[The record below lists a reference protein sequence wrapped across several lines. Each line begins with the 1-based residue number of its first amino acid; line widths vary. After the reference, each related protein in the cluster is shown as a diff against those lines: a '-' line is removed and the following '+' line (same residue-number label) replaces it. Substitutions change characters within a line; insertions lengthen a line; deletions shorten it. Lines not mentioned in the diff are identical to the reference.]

1 MGDTLGKITDPG
13 DFLGAQ
19 SSKKAAETSADLGY
33 QTLGMQQE
41 WMDYIKGMYE
51 PYNQA
56 GLSALSSQMGMINDL
71 SDPIDYA
78 AIQAG
83 PEYAAMSQAANQNL
97 MANQEAMGG
106 MGSTSAGNALGA
118 NSFNILNQLGQQQR
132 ADQMNQFNAYGA
144 MSGQGMQGS
153 QGVGSFGGDTLSGMA
168 STMSGIGTG
177 ALNAAAQKQNASMG
191 LIGGLGSAFMSGG
204 GLAMFSDIRLKDS
217 IEFTGEYSP
226 NGHEIYTWEWNDL
239 AKDLNL
245 TGSGKGVI
253 ADKVE
258 LKDPEAI
265 TIDESGYKKVDYARV

>member
-1 MGDTLGKITDPG
+1 MGDTLGKIVDPG

-19 SSKKAAETSADLGY
+19 SSKKAAETSANLGY

-71 SDPIDYA
+71 GDPIDYA
-78 AIQAG
+78 AIQEG

-106 MGSTSAGNALGA
+106 MGSTSTGNALGA
-118 NSFNILNQLGQQQR
+118 SSFSILNQIGQQQK

-153 QGVGSFGGDTLSGMA
+153 QGVGSFGGDTLGGMA

-177 ALNAAAQKQNASMG
+177 ALNAAAQKQNSSMG

-204 GLAMFSDIRLKDS
+204 GLAMFSDIRLKDK

-226 NGHEIYTWEWNDL
+226 NGHEIYTWKWNDL

>member
-1 MGDTLGKITDPG
+1 MGDFLGKITDPG

-19 SSKKAAETSADLGY
+19 SSKAAQKTSADLGY
-33 QTLGMQQE
+33 KTLGMQQD

-118 NSFNILNQLGQQQR
+118 NSFNILNQLGNQQR
-132 ADQMNQFNAYGA
+132 QDKMNQFNAYGA
-144 MSGQGMQGS
+144 MSGQGMQGGNS
-153 QGVGSFGGDTLSGMA
+153 LGSFGGNTLSGMA
-168 STMSGIGTG
+168 GTMSGIGTG
-177 ALNAAAQKQNASMG
+177 AMNQAAMQQQQGTG
-191 LIGGLGSAFMSGG
+191 LLTAGVGLLS
-204 GLAMFSDIRLKDS
+204 MFSDVRLKDN
-217 IEFTGEYSP
+217 IKATGEKSAK
-226 NGHEIYTWEWNDL
+226 GHEIYTWDWNDIAEGL
-239 AKDLNL
+239 GL

-258 LKDPEAI
+258 IKDPDAI

>member
-19 SSKKAAETSADLGY
+19 GAKKAQKTSADLGY
-33 QTLGMQQE
+33 KTLAMQQD

-71 SDPIDYA
+71 NSPIDYA

-106 MGSTSAGNALGA
+106 MGSTSTGNALGA
-118 NSFNILNQLGQQQR
+118 STFNILNQLGQQQR

-153 QGVGSFGGDTLSGMA
+153 QGLGSFGGDTLSGMA
-168 STMSGIGTG
+168 GTMSGIGTG
-177 ALNAAAQKQNASMG
+177 AMNSAAAQQQQGTG
-191 LIGGLGSAFMSGG
+191 LLTAGVGLLS
-204 GLAMFSDIRLKDS
+204 MFSDIRLKDN
-217 IEFTGEYSP
+217 INATGEKSK
-226 NGHEIYTWEWNDL
+226 NDHEIYTWDWNDL
-239 AKDLNL
+239 AEGLGL
-245 TGSGKGVI
+245 SGSGKGVI

-258 LKDPEAI
+258 LKDPKAI

>member
-1 MGDTLGKITDPG
+1 MGDVLGKITDPG

-33 QTLGMQQE
+33 QTLAMQQE

-51 PYNQA
+51 PYNDA
-56 GLSALSSQMGMINDL
+56 GLNALAQQQGML
-71 SDPIDYA
+71 GELTAPIDYD
-78 AIQAG
+78 AIAKG

-106 MGSTSAGNALGA
+106 MGSTSTGNALGA

-132 ADQMNQFNAYGA
+132 ADQYNKYNALGA
-144 MSGQGMQGS
+144 ISGQGMQGGNS
-153 QGVGSFGGDTLSGMA
+153 LGSFGGNTLSGMA
-168 STMSGIGTG
+168 GTMSGIGTG
-177 ALNAAAQKQNASMG
+177 AMNQAAMQQQQGTG
-191 LIGGLGSAFMSGG
+191 LLTAGVGLLS
-204 GLAMFSDIRLKDS
+204 MFSDIRLKDN
-217 IEFTGEYSP
+217 IKATGERSP
-226 NGHEIYTWEWNDL
+226 NGHELYTWDWNEL